1 MCKLVARL
9 QIRFLKCTAAND
21 HILCISSEWIW
32 HCWFTNTLKP
42 LTYAIKE
49 DYYHTVRYLHENGA
63 DIHVDKG
70 YALRLA
76 AWFGNFQIVQYSHEN
91 GADIHAFDEYALQ
104 NAAQKNHYDIVRYL
118 YENGAD
124 FDVAISNAYSQE
136 TKQKL
141 ETYKRQI
148 KNV

>member
-32 HCWFTNTLKP
+32 HTYWLQFPIRYAAIKGNYHTVRWLHENGANIHVFGECP
-42 LTYAIKE
+42 LRYAIE
-49 DYYHTVRYLHENGA
+49 YGHFQIVRYLHENGA
-63 DIHVDKG
+63 DIHAIKEN
-70 YALRLA
+70 ALRYA
-76 AWFGNFQIVQYSHEN
+76 ARHGH
-91 GADIHAFDEYALQ
+91 LQ
-104 NAAQKNHYDIVRYL
+104 IVRYL